1 MEEKRQT
8 PTGTKKIAAIVI
20 AAVLVI
26 GGAVAAFALIGKSPK
41 EKYFLAEKDSMDFIV
56 DQFEKRYQPETDWA
70 ELTREK
76 PSKASY
82 EVSAK
87 YDGPGLAGS
96 QELAMLNN
104 SSLKVETGTDYKK
117 KVATADVTLNL
128 SGLEFGGL
136 KFGITKDELTA
147 KLPFV
152 KDTLL
157 IKDKDL
163 PNLLSELDSTTDV
176 EGMEFDFA
184 QFFEQGLPEENQEY
198 IKKEYGNMIYD
209 EIPDEAFESK
219 DEKVKIGK
227 SDIST
232 EKITMKLSEKQTKD
246 IIVKVLNKAKN
257 DKKLK
262 AMLQNQI
269 GMQNFGMQINQ
280 NEYSKAYKENIEDMI
295 QDVKDASIPNGVKST
310 IWVADKLVVKR
321 DFSVKAGETKDD
333 LTQVTVK
340 GEQNLGDNKQTF
352 DYVFKSKTD
361 FKEDEMTAKADFSHK
376 DDKIK
381 DSAEFA
387 VDGDK
392 VNYEGNES
400 LKDGKR
406 KFERVVSFNESAG
419 KPSSLVWSGTAK
431 YKKEGMESDHTFKVD
446 APDMGNQNIEL
457 YMKKDAHTTDSI
469 KKPSKE
475 NVKDLGKMSQSEIEN
490 YFMNEVIPSIGAQFG
505 F

>member
-1 MEEKRQT
+1 MEENRQT
-8 PTGTKKIAAIVI
+8 PNGTKKIAAIVI

-41 EKYFLAEKDSMDFIV
+41 EKYFLAEKDSMDFIT
-56 DQFEKRYQPETDWA
+56 DQFEKRYQPETEWA
-70 ELTREK
+70 ELTKEK
-76 PSKASY
+76 PTKAGY

-96 QELAMLNN
+96 QELEMLNN
-104 SSLKVETGTDYKK
+104 SGLKIETGTDYKE

-128 SGLEFGGL
+128 SGLEIGGL
-136 KFGITKDELTA
+136 KFGLTKDELTA

-157 IKDKDL
+157 IQDKDL
-163 PNLLSELDSTTDV
+163 PTLLSELDSTTDV
-176 EGMEFDFA
+176 EGVEFDFA
-184 QFFEQGLPEENQEY
+184 QFFEKGLPEEDQEY

-209 EIPDEAFESK
+209 EMPDEAFEST

-227 SDIST
+227 NDIST

-262 AMLQNQI
+262 VMLQNQI

-280 NEYSKAYKENIEDMI
+280 TDYNKAYKENIEDMI
-295 QDVKDASIPNGVKST
+295 QDVKDANIPNGINST
-310 IWVADKLVVKR
+310 IWVADKLIVKR
-321 DFSVKAGETKDD
+321 DFSVKAGETKDN
-333 LTQVTVK
+333 LTQVSVK
-340 GEQNLGDNKQTF
+340 GEQNLGDDKQTF
-352 DYVFKSKTD
+352 DYVIKSKTD
-361 FKEDEMTAKADFSHK
+361 FKENKMTAKADFSHK
-376 DDKIK
+376 NDKIK

-387 VDGDK
+387 VDNDK

-406 KFERVVSFNESAG
+406 KFERVLSLNQSEG
-419 KPSSLVWSGTAK
+419 TPSSLVWSGTAN
-431 YKKEGMESDHTFKVD
+431 YKKDKMDSDHTFKFD

-457 YMKKDAHTTDSI
+457 YLKKDSNTTDSI
-469 KKPSKE
+469 KKPSKN
-475 NVKDLGKMSQSEIEN
+475 NVKDLGKMSQSEIED
-490 YFMNEVIPSIGAQFG
+490 YFMNEVIPSIGSQFG